1 MEDKYM
7 IPQLNRTISQN
18 LTSLEEPSQSGSLS
32 SLQTFLRRGAKK
44 ETVIELNY
52 EEPQAQD

>member
-7 IPQLNRTISQN
+7 IPQLNRTISQS
-18 LTSLEEPSQSGSLS
+18 LTSLEPSQSGSLS
-32 SLQTFLRRGAKK
+32 SLQTFLRCGSKK

-52 EEPQAQD
+52 

>member
-7 IPQLNRTISQN
+7 IPELNRTISQN
-18 LTSLEEPSQSGSLS
+18 LSSTEPEHSSS
-32 SLQTFLRRGAKK
+32 SLVSVRYKPMNRK

-52 EEPQAQD
+52 EEPKPQD

>member
-7 IPQLNRTISQN
+7 IPELNRTISKN
-18 LTSLEEPSQSGSLS
+18 IGSTQHTTS
-32 SLQTFLRRGAKK
+32 SLVSVKSYLQKPLLQQK

-52 EEPQAQD
+52 EEPKKE

>member
-7 IPQLNRTISQN
+7 IPQLNRAISQN

-32 SLQTFLRRGAKK
+32 SFQTFLRRGTKK

-52 EEPQAQD
+52 EEPQGQD

>member
-18 LTSLEEPSQSGSLS
+18 LTSLEPSQSGSIS
-32 SLQTFLRRGAKK
+32 SLQTYLRRGESKK
-44 ETVIELNY
+44 ETVI
-52 EEPQAQD
+52 

>member
-7 IPQLNRTISQN
+7 IPELNRAISQN
-18 LTSLEEPSQSGSLS
+18 LTTFEPSQSGSLS
-32 SLQTFLRRGAKK
+32 SLQNYLRREGKK

-52 EEPQAQD
+52 E